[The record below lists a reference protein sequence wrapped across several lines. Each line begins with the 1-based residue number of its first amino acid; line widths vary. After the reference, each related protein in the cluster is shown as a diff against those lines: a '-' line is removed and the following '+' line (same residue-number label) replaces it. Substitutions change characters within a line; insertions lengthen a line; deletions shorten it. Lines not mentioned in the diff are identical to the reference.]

1 MGQNRITLYTS
12 EYGNLPLRG
21 VWLSDGR
28 PRGVAEIM
36 VGEGMADG
44 LTTAGA
50 SLAVGAT
57 GLTIASLFPG
67 VDLSS
72 VIGAFGGAF
81 FFILF
86 AKDISAWQR
95 AGYLVVGWI
104 GGYFGAAE
112 LLSLAWTK
120 TAGMSA
126 FIAGLF
132 CVVIGISIIE
142 AFQTGKA
149 PRWLQWVI
157 NLRTGKRGAE

>member
-1 MGQNRITLYTS
+1 
-12 EYGNLPLRG
+12 
-21 VWLSDGR
+21 
-28 PRGVAEIM
+28 M

-95 AGYLVVGWI
+95 AGYLIVGWI
-104 GGYFGAAE
+104 GGYFGAG
-112 LLSLAWTK
+112 LGVISLAVL
-120 TAGMSA
+120 
-126 FIAGLF
+126 GLTLDDTLTRLN
-132 CVVIGISIIE
+132 
-142 AFQTGKA
+142 A
-149 PRWLQWVI
+149 L
-157 NLRTGKRGAE
+157 

>member
-1 MGQNRITLYTS
+1 
-12 EYGNLPLRG
+12 
-21 VWLSDGR
+21 
-28 PRGVAEIM
+28 
-36 VGEGMADG
+36 MADG

-50 SLAVGAT
+50 SLAVGVT
-57 GLTIASLFPG
+57 GISIAALFPG

-86 AKDISAWQR
+86 AKDINAWQR
-95 AGYLVVGWI
+95 AGYLIVGWI

-120 TAGMSA
+120 TSGMSA

-132 CVVIGISIIE
+132 CVVIGISVIE
-142 AFQTGKA
+142 AFQTGK
-149 PRWLQWVI
+149 PPSWLQWVL
-157 NLRTGKRGAE
+157 NRVLGKRETET